1 MNNLNRQGWVH
12 LTRNEAILL
21 GACLA
26 TAGGVAICFGWLVL
40 AIIRAVVLVQ
50 TGAM

>member
-1 MNNLNRQGWVH
+1 MTNLNRQGWVD
-12 LTRNEAILL
+12 LTRNEAIII

-26 TAGGVAICFGWLVL
+26 TAGGVAIGFGRLIL